1 MAYYLIQVTYTPE
14 AWATMMKN
22 PQNRRHAIQP
32 VIEKL
37 GGSIE
42 GSWFA
47 FGDYDGVAILN
58 MPDNVSITAFS
69 IASSASGALK
79 SFKTTPLMTNE
90 DAMEAMTKAVT
101 AGYKPPSS

>member
-32 VIEKL
+32 VIKKL
-37 GGSIE
+37 GGNIE

-47 FGDYDGVAILN
+47 LGTYDGVAILN

-69 IASSASGALK
+69 IASYASGALR
-79 SFKTTPLMTNE
+79 SFKTTPLITNE
-90 DAMEAMTKAVT
+90 EAMDAMSRAVT